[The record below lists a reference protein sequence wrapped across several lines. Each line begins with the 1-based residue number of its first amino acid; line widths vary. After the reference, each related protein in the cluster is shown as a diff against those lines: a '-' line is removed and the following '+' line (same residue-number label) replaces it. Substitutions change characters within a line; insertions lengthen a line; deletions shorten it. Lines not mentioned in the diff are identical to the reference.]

1 MVVFPRHVTWEPV
14 SIASLAPCPR
24 PASPLCS
31 RPGCSVGFG
40 HGAGRAL
47 QHQRRHRGLPVS
59 QAALAG
65 DHLSLSCSTPS
76 RGGSQISTRVMI
88 LSLLGTRESG
98 GMLHMHLVFK
108 RIWNI
113 SFRGGIWLQSQLP
126 STRVYGDYQLII
138 AINSSFLVNNRT
150 RSAAECHP

>member
-1 MVVFPRHVTWEPV
+1 MFPRHVTWEPV

-40 HGAGRAL
+40 HGAGRAR

-65 DHLSLSCSTPS
+65 DHLSFSCYT
-76 RGGSQISTRVMI
+76 RGGSHISTRVMI
-88 LSLLGTRESG
+88 LPLLGTGESG

-108 RIWNI
+108 RICLEHIYLGWH
-113 SFRGGIWLQSQLP
+113 LAAK
-126 STRVYGDYQLII
+126 ST
-138 AINSSFLVNNRT
+138 
-150 RSAAECHP
+150 AECSRLWRLSIDNCHKLEFFCK

>member
-40 HGAGRAL
+40 HGAGCAL

-65 DHLSLSCSTPS
+65 DHLSLSCYT
-76 RGGSQISTRVMI
+76 RGGSYISTRVMI
-88 LSLLGTRESG
+88 LPLLGTGESG
-98 GMLHMHLVFK
+98 GILHMHLVFK

-126 STRVYGDYQLII
+126 STRVYGDYPWII
-138 AINSSFLVNNRT
+138 AINSSFSVNNRT
-150 RSAAECHP
+150 RSAAECHPY

>member
-1 MVVFPRHVTWEPV
+1 MVFPRHVTWEPV

-40 HGAGRAL
+40 HGAGRAR

-65 DHLSLSCSTPS
+65 DHLSFSCYT
-76 RGGSQISTRVMI
+76 RGGSHISTRVMI
-88 LSLLGTRESG
+88 LPLLGTGESWWNATYALG
-98 GMLHMHLVFK
+98 IQVQTYMFGTHLHRHGICLKSHKPSLCKIFLGSGKFFK
-108 RIWNI
+108 N
-113 SFRGGIWLQSQLP
+113 
-126 STRVYGDYQLII
+126 
-138 AINSSFLVNNRT
+138 
-150 RSAAECHP
+150 

>member
-1 MVVFPRHVTWEPV
+1 MVFPRHVTWEPV

-40 HGAGRAL
+40 HGAGRAR

-65 DHLSLSCSTPS
+65 DHLSFSCYT
-76 RGGSQISTRVMI
+76 RGGSHISTRVMI
-88 LSLLGTRESG
+88 LDYWERVKNG

-108 RIWNI
+108 RICLEHVYTDI
-113 SFRGGIWLQSQLP
+113 EFV
-126 STRVYGDYQLII
+126 TRVTSLACVKYFWAQ
-138 AINSSFLVNNRT
+138 VNFSRIKARNYYFCGFR
-150 RSAAECHP
+150 PQML